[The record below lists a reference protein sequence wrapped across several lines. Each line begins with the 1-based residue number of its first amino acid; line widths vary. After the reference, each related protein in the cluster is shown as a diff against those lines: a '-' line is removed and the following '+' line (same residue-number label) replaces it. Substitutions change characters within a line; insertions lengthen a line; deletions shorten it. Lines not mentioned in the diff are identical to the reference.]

1 MKSHKLLTIT
11 MALLLCFSCGTNE
24 KKDNPVPSATDEP
37 LSLETSKEKG
47 ISLEQKGDYTQLY
60 NTSENCKLTMAKLAE
75 ALGVNESQIV
85 EKNKYKGN
93 CWYDVTTSENITI
106 GYGVSLRTWPEGM
119 VAQEIRSAMK
129 NELIDIQLSETGD
142 TYITRHPAQ
151 GYLLL
156 LNPNYNN
163 TIKVSYRYFNPEGPK
178 LTEAQQEE
186 RKQNTYK
193 IANYLINQYNK

>member
-1 MKSHKLLTIT
+1 MKSFKLISVTT
-11 MALLLCFSCGTNE
+11 TLLIFLSCGKND
-24 KKDNPVPSATDEP
+24 KKDTQTTSEEP
-37 LSLETSKEKG
+37 ETNVTVTSEENG
-47 ISLEQKGDYTQLY
+47 IDLEQKGDYTQLY
-60 NTSENCKLTMAKLAE
+60 NTSENCKLTIAQLAE
-75 ALGVNESQIV
+75 ALAVKESQIV

-93 CWYDVTTSENITI
+93 CWYDVTTSENVTI
-106 GYGVSLRTWPEGM
+106 GYGVSLRTWPEGT
-119 VAQEIRSAMK
+119 VAQEIRGAMK

-163 TIKVSYRYFNPEGPK
+163 AIKVSYRYFNPEGPK